1 MKRRKLA
8 ISDLHFG
15 HAKIIEL
22 ARRPF
27 SSVEEMNEQMVLR
40 WNSVVGGDDEVF
52 FGGDFMF
59 TKKDE
64 WFDRLNGIKHLI
76 KGNHDHK
83 ATLAL
88 GWYSVHERLE
98 LEHFVTFDEG
108 EAAVPYMFVLD
119 HYPLEDWNKKIRR
132 DSIHLFGHVH
142 NTPTMELRHRFNM
155 CAEHL
160 NYTPRDLDDFVKMAQ
175 AQP

>member
-1 MKRRKLA
+1 MSRKFA

-22 ARRPF
+22 AKRPF

-40 WNSVVGGDDEVF
+40 WNSVVDSEDEVF

-59 TKKDE
+59 SKKDE
-64 WFDRLNGIKHLI
+64 WFDRLNGTKLLI
-76 KGNHDHK
+76 LGNHDHS
-83 ATLAL
+83 ATRHLPWN
-88 GWYSVHERLE
+88 GIVQRLE
-98 LEHFVTFDEG
+98 LSYKEVHFVI
-108 EAAVPYMFVLD
+108 D
-119 HYPLEDWNKKIRR
+119 HYPLEDWNRKMHN
-132 DSIHLFGHVH
+132 SIHLYGHVH
-142 NTPTMELRHRFNM
+142 NSPVMELRHRFSM
-155 CAEHL
+155 CAESL

>member
-1 MKRRKLA
+1 MSKKFA

-27 SSVEEMNEQMVLR
+27 SNVEEMNEQMVLR
-40 WNSVVGGDDEVF
+40 WNSVVGDNDEVF

-64 WFDRLNGIKHLI
+64 WFDQLNGIKHLI

-88 GWYSVHERLE
+88 GWYSVHDRLE
-98 LEHFVTFDEG
+98 LEHEG
-108 EAAVPYMFVLD
+108 NFFVLD
-119 HYPLEDWNKKIRR
+119 HYPLEDWNKRIRR

-142 NTPTMELRHRFNM
+142 NTATMELRHRFNM

>member
-1 MKRRKLA
+1 MTREFA

-22 ARRPF
+22 AHRPF
-27 SSVEEMNEQMVLR
+27 ANVEEMNEQMVLR
-40 WNSVVGGDDEVF
+40 WNSVVGDNDDVY
-52 FGGDFMF
+52 FGGDFMW
-59 TKKDE
+59 TKKDQG
-64 WFDRLNGIKHLI
+64 WFDRLNGVKHLVR
-76 KGNHDHK
+76 GNHDHEG
-83 ATLAL
+83 TENL
-88 GWYSVHERLE
+88 GWYSKHDRLE
-98 LEHFVTFDEG
+98 LTHSMGDSSF
-108 EAAVPYMFVLD
+108 MFVLD
-119 HYPLEDWNKKIRR
+119 HYPLEDWNKRIRR

>member
-1 MKRRKLA
+1 MRRRKFA

-22 ARRPF
+22 AHRPF
-27 SSVEEMNEQMVLR
+27 SNVEEMNEQMVLR
-40 WNSVVGGDDEVF
+40 WNSVVGDNDEVF

-64 WFDRLNGIKHLI
+64 WFNRLNGIKHLI

-83 ATLAL
+83 AVLAL
-88 GWYSVHERLE
+88 DWYSVHERLE
-98 LEHFVTFDEG
+98 LEHFVTLDEA
-108 EAAVPYMFVLD
+108 EPDVPYMFVLD
-119 HYPLEDWNKKIRR
+119 HYPIEDWNKRFR
-132 DSIHLFGHVH
+132 DSVHLYGHVH
-142 NTPTMELRHRFNM
+142 NVPVMELRHRFSM

-160 NYTPRDLDDFVKMAQ
+160 NYTPRDLDVFVKMAE